1 VRRGLRSGGQ
11 RDADRAQ
18 AFGNFEESI
27 VKRFHVH
34 VGVRDLDES
43 IRFYSSLFGAE
54 PAVRKP
60 DYAKWMI
67 EDPRVNFAISQRRAT
82 FGVNHLGLQVDEA
95 DELPA
100 LKARFE
106 AADKGSLVDEPGVSC
121 CYAKSDK
128 HWVTDP
134 QGIAWE
140 GWHNLG
146 AVEVVGEAHEAN
158 EAQPPVRSGCC
169 SPAATTATMPQAARS
184 GCCT

>member
-1 VRRGLRSGGQ
+1 M
-11 RDADRAQ
+11 
-18 AFGNFEESI
+18 
-27 VKRFHVH
+27 KRFHVH
-34 VGVRDLDES
+34 VGVKNLDES

-54 PAVRKP
+54 PSVRKP

-67 EDPRVNFAISQRRAT
+67 DDPRINFAISQRSTR

-100 LKARFE
+100 IKQRFE
-106 AADKGSLVDEPGVSC
+106 AADKSAVVDEIGVSC

-146 AVEVVGEAHEAN
+146 QVELYNGAAASTASQDSCCTPGSDDGVPAAVKNQCCAPASAAVGATA
-158 EAQPPVRSGCC
+158 ASPTGCC
-169 SPAATTATMPQAARS
+169 A
-184 GCCT
+184 